1 VKTHPRSPV
10 ALAVDD
16 EPQILRLIVRC
27 LESEGFEVLAAH
39 SRAEAEQI
47 SENVESVQLL
57 VTDIFLGDGWGGE
70 LAFRLQ
76 EKHPGLAVVF
86 ISGRA
91 GGDPILRHGIQ
102 DHMVFL
108 EKPFTIVELCEA
120 ARKAMDGVPKPPSDK
135 DTL

>member
-1 VKTHPRSPV
+1 MTGHLKAPI

-16 EPQILRLIVRC
+16 EPQMLRLIIRS
-27 LESEGFEVLAAH
+27 LESEGFETLQAH
-39 SRAEAEQI
+39 SRAEAEKV
-47 SENVESVQLL
+47 VEDIDTIDVL

-76 EKHPGLAVVF
+76 EEHPNLAVVF

-91 GGDPILRHGIQ
+91 ADDPILIHGIQ

-108 EKPFTIVELCEA
+108 EKPFTLVELAEA
-120 ARKAMDGVPKPPSDK
+120 VRKAMTDVPGTPSP
-135 DTL
+135 